1 MTAIQAT
8 VQRDGKWWVVDFTI
22 DGHEYATQVRQLDQA
37 EAMVKDAAALMT
49 DRSEDT
55 FTVTVDVNAPDYL
68 EVVEDY
74 RAAATAANKAA
85 EAAQGASRAAVTRL
99 RAAGLPVRDVAT
111 LMGVSPQRVS
121 QLAAS

>member
-1 MTAIQAT
+1 MTAIKAT

-22 DGHEYATQVRQLDQA
+22 DGHEYATQARQLDQV

-49 DRSEDT
+49 DRNED
-55 FTVTVDVNAPDYL
+55 TVTVDVNAPDYL

-74 RAAATAANKAA
+74 RAAATAANNTA